1 MLLRTQH
8 TEKYHVFRLSL
19 HWQSLRHLEC
29 QRTNFAAM
37 SKSTKN
43 RKQRSTNMSRVLLKE
58 LQATIAFACFDSP
71 SLIQRGTSLS
81 EAAIED
87 VLSSIY
93 YGDDKNG
100 ALDPDMITYVDQFM
114 LGLKKFKGLYTRSL
128 QAGSNGA
135 SGEVLLSIPEFLH
148 RHKNFLVFVGSGSIE
163 KAILSQKSVALS
175 SEKVSGR
182 TLVRMSKTV
191 VCNCKK
197 MMAIVKAKG
206 SPYRDGEFPSGTNW
220 EDYILWCLVA
230 MGKECD
236 REDAAKIDSVAKKAN
251 GLCGLV
257 GIEDEEGQS
266 EGVLL
271 TNLSSDSLLSS
282 GDRESNNYADATFFK
297 CGVGFLAWALW
308 GFIPIHDSAGMQSDV
323 FGDAKINAS
332 VGRRTTSRAQ
342 MRKLLMDQN
351 AATLDNRRRRK
362 RRAADDENQ
371 QQSNNQQPADPAP
384 LPRSS
389 VDAKAIL
396 AKTLMYLN
404 ADSLKR
410 ERQRNAQMIIRNI
423 RDKLISRRRNED
435 SIGQELDR
443 CHRSK
448 RKPDQALLDRK
459 NVIANEIASLE
470 MKLDTLQSDKYRRH
484 SDMINERAMELAA
497 ASSSDA
503 TISSAAESN
512 YESATDSVVADED
525 VVICN
530 HSDDV
535 TTTTPSLSQFRA
547 TTTDVLSAI
556 HLQITCVESARNAFA
571 HCVVPRRGHSK
582 MLGGATCASTHKVS
596 RTNN

>member
-1 MLLRTQH
+1 
-8 TEKYHVFRLSL
+8 
-19 HWQSLRHLEC
+19 
-29 QRTNFAAM
+29 
-37 SKSTKN
+37 
-43 RKQRSTNMSRVLLKE
+43 
-58 LQATIAFACFDSP
+58 
-71 SLIQRGTSLS
+71 
-81 EAAIED
+81 
-87 VLSSIY
+87 
-93 YGDDKNG
+93 
-100 ALDPDMITYVDQFM
+100 
-114 LGLKKFKGLYTRSL
+114 
-128 QAGSNGA
+128 
-135 SGEVLLSIPEFLH
+135 
-148 RHKNFLVFVGSGSIE
+148 
-163 KAILSQKSVALS
+163 
-175 SEKVSGR
+175 
-182 TLVRMSKTV
+182 
-191 VCNCKK
+191 
-197 MMAIVKAKG
+197 
-206 SPYRDGEFPSGTNW
+206 
-220 EDYILWCLVA
+220 
-230 MGKECD
+230 
-236 REDAAKIDSVAKKAN
+236 
-251 GLCGLV
+251 
-257 GIEDEEGQS
+257 
-266 EGVLL
+266 
-271 TNLSSDSLLSS
+271 
-282 GDRESNNYADATFFK
+282 
-297 CGVGFLAWALW
+297 
-308 GFIPIHDSAGMQSDV
+308 MQSDV

-459 NVIANEIASLE
+459 NAIANEIASLE